1 MSHGREYQT
10 ENVPFGGLAHAGDDT
25 VQCVLATLLPTAF
38 FAALDRG
45 ANSPASG
52 AADVSTALVNDN
64 IRDEI
69 LRISRG
75 IAVALLIV

>member
-1 MSHGREYQT
+1 MLGRARL
-10 ENVPFGGLAHAGDDT
+10 NSISSVS
-25 VQCVLATLLPTAF
+25 VLATLLPTAF